1 MPAPTLTRDLLAQ
14 LSREQ
19 LAERLRREVEGLSL
33 AERFRLLHE
42 LGLYHAESLS
52 GEGSSLAETRAL
64 RAALPRL
71 LSRHG
76 VRSLLDL
83 PCGDFHWMRTLDLGG
98 IDYLGADIVPEIVA
112 ANQARFAGLGDGTT
126 GRRFQVLDAAAD
138 LLPAVDLIL
147 CRDLLI
153 HLSLGDMRRVLAS
166 FRASGS
172 RLLLTTHFAS
182 CADNVE
188 IVSGDF
194 RPVNLCAPPFGWPPP
209 LEVVD
214 EQSRMEG
221 GAGRG
226 LGLWRLGE
234 LRAE

>member
-1 MPAPTLTRDLLAQ
+1 MSAEDAKVGR
-14 LSREQ
+14 LSRE
-19 LAERLRREVEGLSL
+19 LLSRLSREEAAARLRSEVEGLSL

-64 RAALPRL
+64 RAALPGL
-71 LSRHG
+71 LARYG

-83 PCGDFHWMRTLDLGG
+83 PCGDFFWMRALDLSR

-112 ANQARFAGLGDGTT
+112 ANQERHAAPGLRF
-126 GRRFQVLDAAAD
+126 RVLDAAAD
-138 LLPAVDLIL
+138 PLPAVDLIL

-153 HLSLGDMRRVLAS
+153 HLSLSDIERVLAS

-172 RLLLTTHFAS
+172 RLLLITHFAG
-182 CADNVE
+182 CRENAE

-194 RPVNLCAPPFGWPPP
+194 RPVNLCAPPFLWPPP
-209 LEVVD
+209 LEEID
-214 EQSRMEG
+214 EQSRMPG
-221 GAGRG
+221 GEGRG
-226 LGLWRLGE
+226 LGLWRLG
-234 LRAE
+234 A